1 MDIELKIE
9 ADVSLTVA
17 ISAEAQLGPIAATV
31 EDVGTRLIVKPV
43 ASGAGNLGKYD
54 VSFGFKPPDG
64 IGLAI
69 RAEGISGG
77 GFLDFD
83 PPHYVGMMQ
92 LSFQNEFDVTAF
104 GLITTKLPDGRPG
117 FSLVISILAEFQPIQ
132 LASASR

>member
-64 IGLAI
+64 IDW
-69 RAEGISGG
+69 R
-77 GFLDFD
+77 
-83 PPHYVGMMQ
+83 
-92 LSFQNEFDVTAF
+92 
-104 GLITTKLPDGRPG
+104 
-117 FSLVISILAEFQPIQ
+117 
-132 LASASR
+132 

>member
-1 MDIELKIE
+1 M
-9 ADVSLTVA
+9 
-17 ISAEAQLGPIAATV
+17 
-31 EDVGTRLIVKPV
+31 
-43 ASGAGNLGKYD
+43 
-54 VSFGFKPPDG
+54 
-64 IGLAI
+64 AI

-92 LSFQNEFDVTAF
+92 LSFQNEIDVTAF

-132 LASASR
+132 LGLGFALTGVGGVIGINRHMNEEALRETGDATTAAAPTYAR